1 MHEFEIVIF
10 CLKKCIFF
18 LFQDDITNTALS
30 ILLDYLTDTSVAP
43 LNREFVEIDDPL
55 SNDVRALFIHDCN
68 ICFLSGLLKSKF
80 FI

>member
-55 SNDVRALFIHDCN
+55 SNGVRAFILQYLF
-68 ICFLSGLLKSKF
+68 LTWLPGT
-80 FI
+80 